1 MDCCFELPAVQR
13 QGDNSMKQMRLPSVA
28 ANESAILHCSLLGPP
43 HIAWAG
49 LPFAIA
55 RRQAR
60 ALIYCLVC
68 DLRPIPRDRL
78 VFLLWPDEPD
88 ATARRNL
95 IRLLSSLRQALP
107 HPDLLLADNSAIALN
122 PTLAESDT
130 ARFAALCAS
139 AAATDWE
146 TAISLYRGRF
156 LDGFSLPD
164 SPEFDQW
171 LGQTQ
176 RRYERDFLD
185 ALRRLITVKTEVGDF
200 PAAIRYAQ
208 QYLADD
214 DLAEDIHRQ
223 LIALYVSQGDRAA
236 ALRQFE
242 QCTVILERELGAPPL
257 PETRAAYAAA
267 RDGASLPAPQP
278 LPAPQWGTLPS
289 LNLPLI
295 GRDEEWQTLTAA
307 YRRRRRGGVIAIAG
321 EPGVGK
327 SRLMQEFATAQSGL
341 TLTGASYAAGQSL
354 PYQPL
359 AQALRLALPLR
370 DRWRRVLPVWLAEL
384 ARLLPE
390 LRSHFP
396 DLPRAVEVAPRQ
408 AQARLCEALTQAF
421 FGLAG
426 DSPLLLCLDDLQ
438 WADDA
443 TLGWL
448 AYVTS
453 RLAGSGL
460 CILATYRSQDA
471 GRLADWQ
478 AALNRAGMGEA
489 VQLTGLSE
497 TAVAELLRRAG
508 VEASAE
514 QPLAAR
520 IHAAT
525 GGNAFFALETIR
537 AAQTTGALCTD
548 SAQIPLPPTVR
559 DAVARRVG
567 RLTPLAQQVLAA
579 AAVLAPHLRVAT
591 LLECAGRS
599 ETEIIESLEEALAHQ
614 LLRADGAGFRFQH
627 DLARQAVYAE
637 ISPWRRRLLHQRA
650 AESLTRLPATEQDG
664 LEGVIAHHFAEAGE
678 VAQAIEHYQRAAAL
692 AQRLYA
698 HQEAA
703 GYLRQALA
711 LAEGQPAMA
720 ATRLDLREALADALT
735 VAGHFAQAEENYR
748 AALGQIAQGE
758 RLWRAALQHKL
769 AKTLP
774 PQQRADEA
782 IALHRAAL
790 ALLDGCHER
799 ACQELRLEILLDLMD
814 ALYYQLRVGAM
825 AELEEQIQLLLE
837 EVGATA
843 QRVRFYSQLNQMAL
857 IQERYRLSSATV
869 ELIRN
874 ALASAQEAG
883 DAWQIAHLRFGLG
896 FNLLWRGDLDGAEA
910 ALHEALALAAKLGDH
925 WSQTQCLV
933 YLTILYRLR
942 GETALVGASL
952 PRLLEAG
959 QTAGSPFYLA
969 VAQANRAWLRYRA
982 GDFPAARA
990 EVQAALSAWKN
1001 SPYPFQ
1007 WLAQSVAL
1015 ALALREGDLSAS
1027 VAAAQALLQPSQQ
1040 RLSDDL
1046 AEALAMAAQ
1055 TAESGAA
1062 QAHLA
1067 RAVKLARSYGYL

>member
-1 MDCCFELPAVQR
+1 MQSRAVA
-13 QGDNSMKQMRLPSVA
+13 DNPP
-28 ANESAILHCSLLGPP
+28 AILQCSLFGPP
-43 HIAWAG
+43 QLAWAG
-49 LPFAIA
+49 TPVAIA

-60 ALIYCLVC
+60 ALIYCLAC
-68 DLRPIPRDRL
+68 DLRSIPRDRL

-88 ATARRNL
+88 SAARRNL
-95 IRLLSSLRQALP
+95 IRLLSSLRQTLP
-107 HPDLLLADNSAIALN
+107 RLDLLLTDNTAVALN
-122 PTLAESDT
+122 PALVASDT
-130 ARFAALCAS
+130 VRFAALCAS
-139 AAATDWE
+139 TAATDWE
-146 TAISLYRGRF
+146 TAVSLYRGRF

-176 RRYERDFLD
+176 RRCERDFLD
-185 ALRRLITVKTEVGDF
+185 ALRRLTTAKTETGDF

-208 QYLADD
+208 RYLAAD

-223 LIALYVSQGDRAA
+223 LIALYASQGDRAA

-242 QCTVILERELGAPPL
+242 RCAVILERELGAPPL
-257 PETRAAYAAA
+257 PETRAAYEAA
-267 RDGASLPAPQP
+267 RDRASLPAPQP
-278 LPAPQWGTLPS
+278 LPAPQWSTLPS

-327 SRLMQEFATAQSGL
+327 SRLMQEFATAQGGL

-390 LRSHFP
+390 LRAHFP
-396 DLPRAVEVAPRQ
+396 DLPRAVEAAPQQ

-421 FGLAG
+421 FALAG

-448 AYVTS
+448 TFVTN
-453 RLAGSGL
+453 RLAGSGF
-460 CILATYRSQDA
+460 CILATYRSQNA

-478 AALNRAGMGEA
+478 RALQRAGTGETA
-489 VQLTGLSE
+489 QLTGLSE

-508 VEASAE
+508 VDASTG

-525 GGNAFFALETIR
+525 DGNAFFVLETIR
-537 AAQTTGALCTD
+537 EAQATGKFAGD
-548 SAQIPLPPTVR
+548 SAQLPLPQTVR
-559 DAVARRVG
+559 DAVLRRVG

-614 LLRADGAGFRFQH
+614 LLRADSAGFRFQH
-627 DLARQAVYAE
+627 DLARQAVYADT
-637 ISPWRRRLLHQRA
+637 SPWRRRLLHQRA
-650 AESLTRLPATEQDG
+650 AESLARLPAADQSE
-664 LEGVIAHHFAEAGE
+664 LAAVIAEHFAAAGE
-678 VAQAIEHYQRAAAL
+678 VAQAIQHYQRAAAL

-698 HQEAA
+698 QQEAA
-703 GYLRQALA
+703 GYLGKALA
-711 LAEGQPAMA
+711 LAEGQPELA
-720 ATRLDLREALADALT
+720 AVQLPLREALADALT

-748 AALGQIAQGE
+748 AALSQVAE
-758 RLWRAALQHKL
+758 SDRLLRAALLRKV

-782 IALHRAAL
+782 ISLHRAAL
-790 ALLDGCHER
+790 TLLDGCHER
-799 ACQELRLEILLDLMD
+799 SCQELRLEILLGLMD
-814 ALYYQLRVGAM
+814 ALYYQLRVEAM
-825 AELEEQIQLLLE
+825 AELEREIQPLLE

-843 QRVRFYSQLNQMAL
+843 QRIHFYSQLNQMAL
-857 IQERYRLSSATV
+857 IQERYRLSGATV

-874 ALASAQEAG
+874 ALAFALEAG

-910 ALHEALALAAKLGDH
+910 ALYEALALAGKLGDQ

-942 GETALVGASL
+942 GDTARVDASL
-952 PRLLEAG
+952 LRLLEAG
-959 QTAGSPFYLA
+959 QSAGSPFYLA
-969 VAQANRAWLRYRA
+969 VCQANRAWLRYRA

-990 EVQAALSAWKN
+990 DAQAALAAWKN

-1015 ALALREGDLSAS
+1015 ALALREGDVSAA
-1027 VAAAQALLQPSQQ
+1027 VATAQALLAPSQQ
-1040 RLSDDL
+1040 RLPDDL

-1055 TAESGAA
+1055 TAESDAA
-1062 QAHLA
+1062 RAHLA
-1067 RAVKLARSYGYL
+1067 QAVKLARNHGYL